1 VDDSRPAY
9 SPDGTKIAFISDR
22 DGDKEIY
29 VMDAA
34 DRDGDGNGD
43 NLTRLTNNAVTD
55 QDPAYSPDGTKIA
68 FETLRDGNKEI
79 YMMDAADRDGDGNGD
94 SPTRLTNNAAVDA
107 NPSFFPDGTK
117 IAFET
122 LRDGNEEIY
131 MMDAADRDGDGNGD
145 NHNRLTNNAATD
157 RYPDWGPLADVSSP
171 RVTSTIPNATG
182 VAPTT
187 KVMATFSEDMM
198 ASSITTPATTF
209 KLVRLKAD
217 GTTTKVTATVSYAAA
232 TKEAKLD
239 PATNLSSGATYK
251 ATVTSGAQDLAGN
264 ALDQNPNI
272 EGNQNKSWKFTVQ

>member
-1 VDDSRPAY
+1 MLKTNTLGALAAAAGALVAVGLVMLMVLVVDVQPAEATFAGKNGNIAYSSLDGTDFEIYTIPPTGGTPTGLTNNGVDDSRPAY

-22 DGDKEIY
+22 DGNKEIY

-34 DRDGDGNGD
+34 VRDGDGNGD
-43 NLTRLTNNAVTD
+43 NLT
-55 QDPAYSPDGTKIA
+55 
-68 FETLRDGNKEI
+68 
-79 YMMDAADRDGDGNGD
+79 
-94 SPTRLTNNAAVDA
+94 
-107 NPSFFPDGTK
+107 
-117 IAFET
+117 
-122 LRDGNEEIY
+122 
-131 MMDAADRDGDGNGD
+131 
-145 NHNRLTNNAATD
+145 RLTNNAATD
-157 RYPDWGPLADVSSP
+157 RYPDWGPLADVSPP

-187 KVMATFSEDMM
+187 NVMATFSEDMM

-209 KLVRLKAD
+209 KLVKLNAD
-217 GTTTKVTATVSYAAA
+217 GTTTKVTAPVSYAAA

-264 ALDQNPNI
+264 SLDQNPNI